1 MSKIKHFEGLEVAR
15 VNSQLRKCKAEIKTF
30 YTWKWAPGKGVS
42 YWKASFLVSMVVL
55 RCGVGCWSI
64 SNAFEG
70 LTLDLFSHGMKR
82 GEWHGVIITWWQEDF
97 PKSYWVLL
105 TVLLCQPPN
114 SYGIFSKSIFLRLT
128 KNPCNFFGWQS
139 FFNQTEK
146 TFFFN
151 HVFGWQKKT
160 QKSLPWRPG
169 VDEVFIAGGCPW
181 SWYRSS
187 RGEQWL
193 LNGRKGSQSRNKNVL
208 RGWRWCCWYLHL
220 WGAGTTVGYERNL
233 PCNTFLSDFYF
244 VFEYFFDT
252 VLIFSFKNL
261 GESMNQSIL
270 SHTNLS
276 CADPLENT
284 GKFNWKRWILDYFE
298 STPRMSSWHVA
309 FQNSDKEITKSCR
322 DVQVET
328 PCDVLVT
335 YLEIIV

>member
-114 SYGIFSKSIFLRLT
+114 SYGILSKSIFLRLT

-160 QKSLPWRPG
+160 RKIPSLATWSQWGFHCWWLPLVMISVIQGWTMVAQRQKGKPISKQKRVTG
-169 VDEVFIAGGCPW
+169 VEGG
-181 SWYRSS
+181 
-187 RGEQWL
+187 
-193 LNGRKGSQSRNKNVL
+193 V
-208 RGWRWCCWYLHL
+208 
-220 WGAGTTVGYERNL
+220 AGT
-233 PCNTFLSDFYF
+233 C
-244 VFEYFFDT
+244 
-252 VLIFSFKNL
+252 IFGGL
-261 GESMNQSIL
+261 AQ
-270 SHTNLS
+270 
-276 CADPLENT
+276 
-284 GKFNWKRWILDYFE
+284 
-298 STPRMSSWHVA
+298 
-309 FQNSDKEITKSCR
+309 Q
-322 DVQVET
+322 
-328 PCDVLVT
+328 
-335 YLEIIV
+335 